1 MILAIL
7 AFASI
12 LVFFPGLH
20 DSFGLAKIAYLSLLA
35 PVALV
40 SLCLL
45 FFSGRQVKVPLAP
58 LIVSYIL
65 ILILSPTPGYTHES
79 IAQLSLDLTSILFFI
94 YVVNRVRPD
103 SIQSCMAAYV
113 LIVLLMVLFSL
124 LAWRWPE
131 LAITGRPFIEST
143 MGNTK
148 YPGLLVLSG
157 LPLAFYLAGNM
168 KAQWQKIV
176 FTCGAVF
183 LVLSVLVAGTRI
195 ISGAFYP
202 VLTSDQRS
210 GVVNSFL
217 DRVEIWKAAEPMIRK
232 AIPFG
237 IGRGNFQL
245 HYPKQDETV
254 LTTHAHNDYLELLIE
269 TGPLGISLFLS
280 IALTILLG
288 YRSSILGNYLKVSI
302 LTILLL
308 ALFWFPFEIAP
319 MAISY
324 WIFLGL
330 IYVDSNRS
338 PV

>member
-1 MILAIL
+1 MILIVL
-7 AFASI
+7 AFFSI
-12 LVFFPGLH
+12 LFFLPGLH

-65 ILILSPTPGYTHES
+65 ILVLSSAPGYTHES
-79 IAQLSLDLTSILFFI
+79 IAQLSLDLTGILFFI

-103 SIQSCMAAYV
+103 SIQSSMAAYV
-113 LIVLLMVLFSL
+113 LIVLLMALFSL

-131 LAITGRPFIEST
+131 LAITSRPFTEST
-143 MGNTK
+143 MGNAK
-148 YPGLLVLSG
+148 YPALLVFTA

-176 FTCGAVF
+176 FTCAVT
-183 LVLSVLVAGTRI
+183 VLTLSLLVAGSRI
-195 ISGAFYP
+195 VLGGFYP
-202 VLTSDQRS
+202 ILTPGERG
-210 GVVNSFL
+210 GVVSSFL
-217 DRVEIWKAAEPMIRK
+217 GRVEIWKAAEPMFK

-237 IGRGNFQL
+237 LGRGNFQL
-245 HYPKQDETV
+245 RYPANNQEII
-254 LTTHAHNDYLELLIE
+254 TTHAHNDYLELLIE

-288 YRSSILGNYLKVSI
+288 YRNSIQGSYLKVSI
-302 LTILLL
+302 LAILLS

-330 IYVDSNRS
+330 IYVDSTTNL
-338 PV
+338 